1 MSIIVPTV
9 AKDGGVHVEFLP
21 KLFPEDRFVGIVCD
35 GFPFI
40 NFGLGTVDFGT
51 GEIVNSRP
59 TLGAEIRRGTDLRPA
74 VRTRNHINRGPVISA
89 PVGKPEGLVD
99 FAIPL
104 FGGRIVI
111 DIEHPLIGPPRNV
124 LDFLRGQSVAIG
136 HASQGRS
143 AKVVGFGG
151 FVDSSA
157 LGTQLEDIP
166 KPVIPKGTL
175 LGVGFVIASK
185 DGPEWD
191 ILSWVGMVV
200 SYPRPEFRAAIEDWD
215 RFGFNS
221 LVAIF
226 DILIGDEMRFITP
239 QIDITDAKPE
249 EEGDPRADIRQQT
262 NDGPVAGVIGG
273 GFHRFDF
280 VGGEHF
286 VFGGSPLDVSCGQF
300 DSVAKREVRI
310 VRFSVQPVEEHAQP
324 ALVIEHATALFIKAI
339 APSVGRGSECIEE
352 VANVGQLHLG
362 QGNGGAFART
372 PEGTQVRPA
381 RRAGSVFDFSSVGHK
396 FSNRIAI
403 SIWNLSVVEEF
414 PLPVELSIHTA
425 GVIDVDHIT
434 DGNAH
439 MLGVIFP
446 PCARCSVA
454 KPEHPDSPAVD
465 GPPGTPTA
473 TGSSGVVA

>member
-9 AKDGGVHVEFLP
+9 AKDGRVHVEFLP

-35 GFPFI
+35 SFPFL
-40 NFGLGTVDFGT
+40 NFGLGGIDFGT

-74 VRTRNHINRGPVISA
+74 VRTGHHINRGPVISA

-99 FAIPL
+99 FRIPF

-111 DIEHPLIGPPRNV
+111 DIEHPLVGPPRNV

-151 FVDSSA
+151 FVDSST

-166 KPVIPKGTL
+166 EPVIPKGTL
-175 LGVGFVIASK
+175 LGVGSVIASK
-185 DGPEWD
+185 DGPEWG
-191 ILSWVGMVV
+191 ILPRVGMVV
-200 SYPRPEFRAAIEDWD
+200 PDPRSEFRAAIEDWN
-215 RFGFNS
+215 RFGFNT
-221 LVAIF
+221 LVPIF

-239 QIDITDAKPE
+239 KIDITDAKPE
-249 EEGDPRADIRQQT
+249 EEGNPGADIRQQT

-310 VRFSVQPVEEHAQP
+310 VGFGIHPIEKHTQP

-339 APSVGRGSECIEE
+339 APGVGRGSECIEE

-362 QGNGGAFART
+362 QGNGGPFART
-372 PEGTQVRPA
+372 SEGTHVRPA
-381 RRAGSVFDFSSVGHK
+381 RRAGPVFDFSSVGHK

-403 SIWNLSVVEEF
+403 AIWNLSFVEEF
-414 PLPVELSIHTA
+414 PLPVKLSIHTA
-425 GVIDVDHIT
+425 GVVDVDHT
-434 DGNAH
+434 AGGNAH
-439 MLGVIFP
+439 MLGFVFGT
-446 PCARCSVA
+446 CARCSAA
-454 KPEHPDSPAVD
+454 KPEHHDSPAVD
-465 GPPGTPTA
+465 GLPGTPTA
-473 TGSSGVVA
+473 PGSGEVGA